1 MGKRGYQG
9 ESPADRSINLMDKFI
24 KRSEK
29 KQAFEKKLPGRRKDK
44 NIPIDLWPLKDQL
57 EYWDN
62 LTDDQLFDRKW
73 SCYGDWLEKIFELSN
88 EYHRT
93 FSDTTAPHK
102 DRIRELFNNK
112 IKPKEALR
120 ILQKEGIVWY

>member
-29 KQAFEKKLPGRRKDK
+29 KQALEEKKPPRRKDK
-44 NIPIDLWPLKDQL
+44 NIPMELWPLKDQI

-62 LTDDQLFDRKW
+62 LTEEDWFDRKW
-73 SCYGDWLEKIFELSN
+73 SCYGDWLEKILELSN
-88 EYHRT
+88 QYHRT
-93 FSDTTAPHK
+93 FKDSTAPHK
-102 DRIRELFNNK
+102 ERILELFNKK
-112 IKPKEALR
+112 IKPKESLR
-120 ILQKEGIVWY
+120 ILQKEGIVWL